1 MDKNNKFI
9 KNTFVLFVGKFSTQ
23 IVSFLLLPLFTFKYT
38 ASDYGYIDLIQTY
51 ISLFAPVLLLQLDS
65 ATFRFLI
72 DVRDNRNEKNIL
84 ISSSAIFIFMILIFI
99 TLLGIIVNIFLNI
112 KYITLIILNVCALIL
127 NMYVMSISRG
137 EGNSK
142 DYSISSCISSIVNL
156 FINLVLILIYKYDVS
171 SILIASIV
179 SNVVSIIYLSIKEKI
194 YKKIKFKYF
203 KIATLKKLLKYSL
216 PMIPN
221 VLSWWIIGL
230 SDRTIIVKMLSTGAN
245 GLYSVSCK
253 FSNLLNSIFSIFS
266 MSWQETASIHIK
278 DKDADEF
285 FSKIIN
291 NIFILFIVL
300 SCGIVG
306 LLPLVYNYIIG
317 KDYINAYNY
326 IPILLIGN
334 LFNVLVGLF
343 GGIYVAKKMTNKV
356 AVTTIYSAII
366 NIILNILFIKK
377 IGLYAACFSTVIAYL
392 SMSIYRYFDI
402 RKYIKIRLYF
412 KEISMY
418 LLAFLLLLIPYF
430 FRIEL
435 LSIVLLLMI
444 CLIYLRYNKNMLL
457 LIIKK
462 MRKKLKPRNC

>member
-1 MDKNNKFI
+1 MDKSNKFI
-9 KNTFVLFVGKFSTQ
+9 KNTFILFIGKFSTQ
-23 IVSFLLLPLFTFKYT
+23 IVSFLLLPLFTFKFSV
-38 ASDYGYIDLIQTY
+38 SDYGYIDLVQTY

-65 ATFRFLI
+65 AIFRFLI
-72 DVRDNRNEKNIL
+72 DVRDSKDEKSIL

-99 TLLGIIVNIFLNI
+99 TLLGIIVNTFLNI
-112 KYITLIILNVCALIL
+112 KYITLIILNVCVLIL
-127 NMYVMSISRG
+127 NMYVMSVARG
-137 EGNSK
+137 EGNNK
-142 DYSISSCISSIVNL
+142 DYSFSSCISSIMNFV
-156 FINLVLILIYKYDVS
+156 INLVLILVFKYDVS

-179 SNVVSIIYLSIKEKI
+179 SNAVSIIYLSIKEKI
-194 YKKIKFKYF
+194 YRKIKFKYF

-253 FSNLLNSIFSIFS
+253 FSNLLNNIFSIFS

-278 DKDADEF
+278 DKDAGEF

-291 NIFILFIVL
+291 NVFILFIVL

-306 LLPLVYNYIIG
+306 LLPLVYNFMIGESYIS
-317 KDYINAYNY
+317 AYNY
-326 IPILLIGN
+326 IPILIIGN

-366 NIILNILFIKK
+366 NIALNILFIKK
-377 IGLYAACFSTVIAYL
+377 IGLYAACLSTVMAYL
-392 SMSIYRYFDI
+392 AMSIYRYFDI

-412 KEISMY
+412 KEISIY
-418 LLAFLLLLIPYF
+418 FFAFLLLLIPYF
-430 FRIEL
+430 LKIKI
-435 LSIVLLLMI
+435 LSIVILLII
-444 CLIYLRYNKNMLL
+444 CLLYLRYNKDMIIS
-457 LIIKK
+457 IIKK
-462 MRKKLKPRNC
+462 MKKKFKPRNC